1 MQGVTRAVN
10 HALQGLG
17 VEPFYE
23 EMRFHVSVAWFVGPV
38 PAGMGAALAWEVDPR
53 PVKTSIN
60 SSMNASVNT
69 YVCNGVEG
77 STQACETVGGGG
89 VGDRLDKGAQVPEC
103 GFGHAQGWKAA
114 GGGEEMR
121 QEAVLALQSAGSVDC
136 RKAAD
141 RGADGRNGGCRDGE
155 RRGAVEGGVRK
166 GGTEGSAATWRTRLE
181 AGGVVF
187 GPESADMESPVAK
200 NTRKYQEQER
210 VSFPVQAIQA
220 KIGAKRYTFKLKTG

>member
-1 MQGVTRAVN
+1 MSHIWVPLRLQGVTRAVN

-17 VEPFYE
+17 LEPFYE

-38 PAGMGAALAWEVDPR
+38 PAGMGAALAWEVEPK
-53 PVKTSIN
+53 PVNASVHTCL
-60 SSMNASVNT
+60 NASVNT
-69 YVCNGVEG
+69 HVCDGVEG
-77 STQACETVGGGG
+77 STQACETFEGGG
-89 VGDRLDKGAQVPEC
+89 VDDRLHRGAQVPEC
-103 GFGHAQGWKAA
+103 GSDHVQGCKAA

-121 QEAVLALQSAGSVDC
+121 PEAVLAPQTAGSVDC

-141 RGADGRNGGCRDGE
+141 RGADGRDGGCRDGE

-181 AGGVVF
+181 ARGVVF
-187 GPESADMESPVAK
+187 GPGPA
-200 NTRKYQEQER
+200 EQKR

-220 KIGAKRYTFKLKTG
+220 KIGAKRYTFKLKAG